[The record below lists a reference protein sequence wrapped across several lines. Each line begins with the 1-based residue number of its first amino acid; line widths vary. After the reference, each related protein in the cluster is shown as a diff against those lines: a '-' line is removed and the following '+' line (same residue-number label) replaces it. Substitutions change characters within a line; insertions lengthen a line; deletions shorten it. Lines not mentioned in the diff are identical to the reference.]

1 MTREAIMSAVSGAL
15 RKIAPEVDLAAVDPA
30 GDLREQTDLDSM
42 DFLNLVIGLHQALNV
57 EIPEA
62 DYPRLATLDG
72 LVAYLAAKLE
82 AGARPTASR

>member
-1 MTREAIMSAVSGAL
+1 MLQDTGLEVQRRLVEPAVQVHL
-15 RKIAPEVDLAAVDPA
+15 DPA

-42 DFLNLVIGLHQALNV
+42 DFLNLVIGLHQTLGV

-72 LVAYLAAKLE
+72 LAAYLAAKLE